1 MSTRRKEMPPPDT
14 SGTEID
20 SALSKRFSL
29 GVNTSSIPDPYTGK
43 GEYGSGMG
51 KSKKPKPARATQ
63 DPEGMRRV
71 SYYVSAQA
79 ADALD
84 AAADRIQSV
93 LGSDVL
99 RHVALSALI
108 TAGTM
113 DLEQVIKQLAT
124 DRAAALADRIA
135 QLEKADS

>member
-1 MSTRRKEMPPPDT
+1 MSARRKEMPPPDT

-29 GVNTSSIPDPYTGK
+29 GVNTSPIPDPYTGM

-51 KSKKPKPARATQ
+51 QRKKSKPARSTQ

-79 ADALD
+79 ANALD
-84 AAADRIQSV
+84 AAADQIQNV
-93 LGSDVL
+93 LGSDVP

-113 DLEQVIKQLAT
+113 NLEQVIKQLAT
-124 DRAAALADRIA
+124 DRAAALAERIA
-135 QLEKADS
+135 QLEQTGA